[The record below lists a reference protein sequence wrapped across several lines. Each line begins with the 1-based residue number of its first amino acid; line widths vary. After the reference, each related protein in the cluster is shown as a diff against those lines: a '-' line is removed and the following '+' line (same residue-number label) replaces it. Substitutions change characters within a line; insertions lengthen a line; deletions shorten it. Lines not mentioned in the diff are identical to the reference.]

1 MSTFF
6 ERSTEDQIADLTGFA
21 SELLREN
28 NFSQFSIESVNYEF
42 NATFAVTASNSEK
55 FALRININSTRTVE
69 NTQAEIAW
77 ARELSQKLNTS
88 NSPFRV
94 AEPASFGATGEFVVQ
109 KFHAGIGKNLTCVLY
124 RWCEGEEV
132 GDEPSDEQVQAM
144 GAAMATLHD
153 LSLTSASHES
163 NGSRESRL
171 PRLSDPFWETE
182 DFLFSS
188 KSRLTSQERSIL
200 EPVFTEICNEIAGL
214 YTTHTSHI
222 IHADMHGWNL
232 LWNNGEMSIIDFDD
246 CGIGLAI
253 QDISV
258 ALYYFDTPE
267 QDALFLKGYTSIREL
282 PDYSDTQMSALLL
295 HRRFMLLNY
304 LCETNNTEH
313 QEMLP
318 DYLAATIER
327 AQNYPDTYRPISR
340 I

>member
-1 MSTFF
+1 M
-6 ERSTEDQIADLTGFA
+6 
-21 SELLREN
+21 
-28 NFSQFSIESVNYEF
+28 
-42 NATFAVTASNSEK
+42 
-55 FALRININSTRTVE
+55 
-69 NTQAEIAW
+69 
-77 ARELSQKLNTS
+77 
-88 NSPFRV
+88 
-94 AEPASFGATGEFVVQ
+94 
-109 KFHAGIGKNLTCVLY
+109 
-124 RWCEGEEV
+124 
-132 GDEPSDEQVQAM
+132 
-144 GAAMATLHD
+144 
-153 LSLTSASHES
+153 
-163 NGSRESRL
+163 
-171 PRLSDPFWETE
+171 
-182 DFLFSS
+182 
-188 KSRLTSQERSIL
+188 